1 MGRAFRG
8 FLRFYVNMCV
18 RAALS
23 PQALSS
29 TLATLKLLIALDL
42 FVSLSSYSDNLDE
55 RISNVLF

>member
-1 MGRAFRG
+1 MGKAFRG
-8 FLRFYVNMCV
+8 FLRFFVNMCV

-42 FVSLSSYSDNLDE
+42 FVSLSSYSDNHAE
-55 RISNVLF
+55 IYGNCAM